1 MKDRN
6 ALIGT
11 IVGCTATLLVAIGG
25 MWISTNNSVDAVE
38 LRLREEIRIE
48 VGRLDDRVGRLD
60 DRVGSLE
67 IRITTRLD
75 RLEDQVDETNERL
88 SRIDERLS
96 RIEGFLQRELE
107 FVSGGDDE

>member
-11 IVGCTATLLVAIGG
+11 IVGCTATLLAAIGG
-25 MWISTNNSVDAVE
+25 MWISTNNRIDAVE
-38 LRLREEIRIE
+38 LRLREEIHSEI
-48 VGRLDDRVGRLD
+48 GRLD
-60 DRVGSLE
+60 DRVGSFE

-96 RIEGFLQRELE
+96 RMEGFLQRELE
-107 FVSGGDDE
+107 FVRGGDEE